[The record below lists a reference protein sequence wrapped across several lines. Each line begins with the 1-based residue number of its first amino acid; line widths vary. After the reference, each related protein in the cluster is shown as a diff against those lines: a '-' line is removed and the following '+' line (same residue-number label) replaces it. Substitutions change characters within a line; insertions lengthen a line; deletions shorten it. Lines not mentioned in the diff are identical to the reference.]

1 MGIIKAVAS
10 AVGGAL
16 ADQWLEAIEPDDM
29 GDRIVFARGV
39 QVRRGKGSN
48 TKGSSDIVSNGS
60 VIHVYPNQFM
70 MLVDGGKVVDY
81 TAEEGYYTI
90 DHSAM
95 PSMFN
100 GQFGEALKESFNRIR
115 FGGITPTAQKV
126 YYVNLQEIKGI
137 KFGTRNPVNYF
148 DNFYNAELFLRAH
161 GTYSIKV
168 TDPLKFYGEVIP
180 KNADRVDID
189 SINEQYLSEFLEA
202 FQTSVNQMSA
212 DGTRISFVTSKSRE
226 LGRYMAD
233 TLDEEWNKLRGME
246 IQSVGIASITYD
258 EESQNLINLR
268 NKGAMMGDPGIR
280 EGYVQSTI
288 AEGLKNAGSNSA
300 GSLAGFMGMGFGM
313 QTGGGFMG
321 AASNTNMQQMQNQG
335 NWSAAG
341 AQQAGMNPGPG
352 VPAGARQTGMDP
364 GPGAPGGTA
373 RAGLN
378 PGAGA
383 PVGTAQSGVNPGAG
397 APVGTAQSGM
407 NPGPGTAGWYCPN
420 CGTPNSG
427 KFCSECGNPRPA
439 ADWTC
444 SCGTVNSGKFC
455 SECGK
460 PRP

>member
-1 MGIIKAVAS
+1 MGIIKAVTS

-29 GDRIVFARGV
+29 GDRTVFARGV

-373 RAGLN
+373 RAGMN

-383 PVGTAQSGVNPGAG
+383 PVGTAQSGV
-397 APVGTAQSGM
+397 